1 MGLKIADQSKLKV
14 FVKTQCRQGKESLVG
29 EKGLSGGLCVC
40 VCVCIGMGG
49 GWPGRGQGRDLPPAA
64 SEVCVTVVL

>member
-40 VCVCIGMGG
+40 VCVLAWGG
-49 GWPGRGQGRDLPPAA
+49 GGRAGGRGVICPQQLVR
-64 SEVCVTVVL
+64 SV